1 MRSTLGT
8 TSLLDAIEVCS
19 PVKNRRA
26 ETRRRPSDV
35 RWLRGARLKYGPEV
49 RIIDISPTGILFRN
63 EQQLPNNTIIVVEL
77 KGLDGTALVPARVVR
92 CRKVHSGSFVWYEV
106 GCRFRR
112 SIEFAQ
118 SLPDVR
124 ARSTATA
131 RIVEFERSAEPRS
144 AAGGRSKRG

>member
-8 TSLLDAIEVCS
+8 SSLEDAIEVCS
-19 PVKNRRA
+19 PVRNRRA

-35 RWLRGARLKYGPEV
+35 RWLRAARLKYGPEV
-49 RIIDISPTGILFRN
+49 RIIDISATGILFRN
-63 EQQLPNNTIIVVEL
+63 DQQLPTNAIIVVEL
-77 KGLDGTALVPARVVR
+77 SSTNGTALVPARVVR
-92 CRKVHSGSFVWYEV
+92 SRKVHSGSFVWYEI

-112 SIEFAQ
+112 SIEFTQAV
-118 SLPDVR
+118 PDVR